1 MKTIARRLSPFA
13 ILLPASLLSACAS
26 LGNAGLGGSQQ
37 NPTNQL
43 LNMIDEATREGMSV
57 VLVPALMPNKS
68 VTDLSSYSHRVIFKN
83 KDVSGIAYMQAF
95 ANNDL
100 EKIKEAVYLWDFLE
114 VNIVPPGTYLL
125 SGGIDYKIDSTLAQI
140 KAPKGQ
146 PAASP
151 LGSVNL
157 SAVLYRRFVKE
168 NYWRDASYADKTYT
182 QNVCSAVH
190 MASGQCVGWTEQ
202 QYSQR
207 EMVSD
212 AGWAEGTK
220 IEDVP
225 SIKLQAQIPDAYAPL
240 SFTIQ
245 PGQILLSDR
254 FHLKTPAVSYDRKTC
269 KAVDTQN
276 IKCALQD
283 IQVFMR
289 PAPMEL
295 TKRFIDR
302 EQPRLDETGRQVLAR
317 IQPMKTEILG
327 EAGMEDLTWGLPVS
341 LKRKAR

>member
-83 KDVSGIAYMQAF
+83 KDVPGIAYMQAF

-125 SGGIDYKIDSTLAQI
+125 SGGSTTRST
-140 KAPKGQ
+140 APLPRSRRQGQ

-225 SIKLQAQIPDAYAPL
+225 PSSCKRRYP
-240 SFTIQ
+240 
-245 PGQILLSDR
+245 
-254 FHLKTPAVSYDRKTC
+254 TP
-269 KAVDTQN
+269 
-276 IKCALQD
+276 
-283 IQVFMR
+283 M
-289 PAPMEL
+289 
-295 TKRFIDR
+295 
-302 EQPRLDETGRQVLAR
+302 PRCPSPFSLGRSCSA
-317 IQPMKTEILG
+317 IGST
-327 EAGMEDLTWGLPVS
+327 
-341 LKRKAR
+341 

>member
-26 LGNAGLGGSQQ
+26 LGNAGLGGSHQ

-83 KDVSGIAYMQAF
+83 KDVPGIAYMQAF

-182 QNVCSAVH
+182 QNVCSAVR

-276 IKCALQD
+276 IKCTLQD
-283 IQVFMR
+283 LQVFMR

>member
-83 KDVSGIAYMQAF
+83 KDVPGIAYMQAF

-140 KAPKGQ
+140 KAPKAAGCQPTWFGEPVRRAVSPVREGELLARRLLCRQNLHTECLQRRAHGLRPMRGLDRAAIQ
-146 PAASP
+146 PAGNGLGCRLGRRHEDRGCPLHQAASADTRRLCP
-151 LGSVNL
+151 
-157 SAVLYRRFVKE
+157 AVLHHSA
-168 NYWRDASYADKTYT
+168 WADP
-182 QNVCSAVH
+182 A
-190 MASGQCVGWTEQ
+190 
-202 QYSQR
+202 QR
-207 EMVSD
+207 SVPL
-212 AGWAEGTK
+212 
-220 IEDVP
+220 ED
-225 SIKLQAQIPDAYAPL
+225 
-240 SFTIQ
+240 
-245 PGQILLSDR
+245 PGR
-254 FHLKTPAVSYDRKTC
+254 
-269 KAVDTQN
+269 
-276 IKCALQD
+276 
-283 IQVFMR
+283 
-289 PAPMEL
+289 EL
-295 TKRFIDR
+295 
-302 EQPRLDETGRQVLAR
+302 
-317 IQPMKTEILG
+317 
-327 EAGMEDLTWGLPVS
+327 
-341 LKRKAR
+341 

>member
-13 ILLPASLLSACAS
+13 ILLPTSLLSACAS

-83 KDVSGIAYMQAF
+83 KDVPGIAYMQAF

-168 NYWRDASYADKTYT
+168 NY
-182 QNVCSAVH
+182 
-190 MASGQCVGWTEQ
+190 
-202 QYSQR
+202 
-207 EMVSD
+207 
-212 AGWAEGTK
+212 
-220 IEDVP
+220 
-225 SIKLQAQIPDAYAPL
+225 
-240 SFTIQ
+240 
-245 PGQILLSDR
+245 
-254 FHLKTPAVSYDRKTC
+254 
-269 KAVDTQN
+269 
-276 IKCALQD
+276 
-283 IQVFMR
+283 
-289 PAPMEL
+289 
-295 TKRFIDR
+295 
-302 EQPRLDETGRQVLAR
+302 
-317 IQPMKTEILG
+317 
-327 EAGMEDLTWGLPVS
+327 
-341 LKRKAR
+341 

>member
-1 MKTIARRLSPFA
+1 MRGLDRAA
-13 ILLPASLLSACAS
+13 I
-26 LGNAGLGGSQQ
+26 
-37 NPTNQL
+37 
-43 LNMIDEATREGMSV
+43 
-57 VLVPALMPNKS
+57 
-68 VTDLSSYSHRVIFKN
+68 
-83 KDVSGIAYMQAF
+83 
-95 ANNDL
+95 
-100 EKIKEAVYLWDFLE
+100 
-114 VNIVPPGTYLL
+114 
-125 SGGIDYKIDSTLAQI
+125 
-140 KAPKGQ
+140 Q
-146 PAASP
+146 PAGNG
-151 LGSVNL
+151 L
-157 SAVLYRRFVKE
+157 
-168 NYWRDASYADKTYT
+168 
-182 QNVCSAVH
+182 
-190 MASGQCVGWTEQ
+190 
-202 QYSQR
+202 
-207 EMVSD
+207 D

-240 SFTIQ
+240 SLTIQ

-341 LKRKAR
+341 FETQGKMKRASAERLPLAVATTVDR